1 MVAMEQRPSLPPPPT
16 DVEFCYRHPT
26 VATAVH
32 CTRCGRPICPDC
44 MIPAPVGHHCPTCVA
59 EARAE
64 YRRGPG
70 RRVAVANAKSVSVTS
85 VLVAII
91 VAVYVIEIAAGGS
104 ASLFDGPPLQRL
116 VDMGAAI
123 GVFGRGTIVEGGI
136 AAGQYWRLFTSM
148 FLHANLIHI
157 GLNSYALWIFG
168 SMLEP
173 EIGRSRFLIAY
184 LVTGLGAGAASY
196 AFLSPFVVGVGASG
210 AIFGIFGIFLV
221 YNYRRRSTP
230 LGAARLRTGV
240 VLLVINLVI
249 GFSVPGIDWR
259 AHVGGLVAGIVAGF
273 AVDARGSAS
282 ARRAA
287 FVIGMCSIA
296 AATVILVAW
305 RTGQLHTRL
314 GL

>member
-1 MVAMEQRPSLPPPPT
+1 MVAMEQRPSLPPPPI
-16 DVEFCYRHPT
+16 DIEFCYRHPT

-91 VAVYVIEIAAGGS
+91 VAVYVIEIAAGGA
-104 ASLFDGPPLQRL
+104 ASLFDGPSLQRL

-123 GVFGRGTIVEGGI
+123 GVFGRGTTVEGGI
-136 AAGQYWRLFTSM
+136 AAGQDWRLFTSM

-173 EIGRSRFLIAY
+173 EIGRSRFLVAY

-196 AFLSPFVVGVGASG
+196 AFLSPFIVGVGASG
-210 AIFGIFGIFLV
+210 AIFGVFGIFLV
-221 YNYRRRSTP
+221 YNYRRRHTA
-230 LGAARLRTGV
+230 LGAARLRTGL
-240 VLLVINLVI
+240 VLLVINLVF

-259 AHVGGLVAGIVAGF
+259 AHVGGLIAGIVAGF
-273 AVDARGSAS
+273 AVDARGRESTRNLVFAL
-282 ARRAA
+282 
-287 FVIGMCSIA
+287 GMLAIVAVTIA
-296 AATVILVAW
+296 LVVW
-305 RTGQLHTRL
+305 RTAELRTQL

>member
-16 DVEFCYRHPT
+16 DVEYCYRHPG

-70 RRVAVANAKSVSVTS
+70 RRVAVAGAMGISITG

-91 VAVYVIEIAAGGS
+91 VAIYVIEVVAGG
-104 ASLFDGPPLQRL
+104 AGSLFDGPSLQRL

-123 GVFGRGTIVEGGI
+123 GVFGRGTTVEGGI

-157 GLNSYALWIFG
+157 ALNSYALWIFG

-173 EIGRSRFLIAY
+173 EIGRSRFLIVY
-184 LVTGLGAGAASY
+184 LVTGLGASAASY
-196 AFLSPFVVGVGASG
+196 AFLSPFTVGVGASG

-221 YNYRRRSTP
+221 YNYRRRHTP

-240 VLLVINLVI
+240 VLLVINLAI

-259 AHVGGLVAGIVAGF
+259 AHIGGLVAGIVAGF
-273 AVDARGSAS
+273 AVDSRGSVS

-287 FVIGMCSIA
+287 FAGGMLAIV
-296 AATVILVAW
+296 AATVVLVAW
-305 RTGQLHTRL
+305 RTTQLHTQL